1 MVEEHAEKGGQKKR
15 EHAEPVQ
22 QKRGGGNAVTVRK
35 KPSPGPNLIHSLCLY
50 IPDTYAV
57 MGSFP
62 FWAVLKEH

>member
-1 MVEEHAEKGGQKKR
+1 MSIQAAKGNENTPCPYSRKGGD
-15 EHAEPVQ
+15 
-22 QKRGGGNAVTVRK
+22 AVTVRK
-35 KPSPGPNLIHSLCLY
+35 NPSPGPTARTLY